1 MPIFSTSEE
10 AAATLGKFIEEV
22 AVDPE
27 LQPKWVASGVAF
39 RMNYTNPDLVLVLDA
54 TQDPPVVRQGDAA
67 KASDVSVDLFME
79 TDAGHN
85 FWRGELNVPMALARR
100 KIKVT
105 GPVGQL
111 LKLLPAMQPAF
122 TKYKEFIA
130 GSKYEGK

>member
-1 MPIFSTSEE
+1 MPIFSSSDE
-10 AAATLGKFIEEV
+10 AANTLGKFIEEI

-27 LQPKWVASGVAF
+27 LKSKWVASGVAF
-39 RMNYTNPDLVLVLDA
+39 RMNYSNPELVLVLDA

-67 KASDVSVDLFME
+67 KSAEVGIELFME
-79 TDAGHN
+79 TDIAHD

-100 KIKVT
+100 RIKVN

-122 TKYKEFIA
+122 VKYKEYLAKIGFA
-130 GSKYEGK
+130 AK